1 MEKNVIIF
9 GYGDFGQVAYS
20 YLTNDSEY
28 DVIGFTAHKE
38 KIDRDE
44 IFDLPIIPFEE
55 IEKEYS
61 PNEVSIFIAIPYT
74 NLNQVRAEIFLQV
87 KEKGYNLISYVNSNA
102 IVSNDVKIGDNCFIL
117 ENNVIQPF
125 TKIGDDVIMW
135 SGNHI
140 GHHSSIGDHC
150 FITSHVVIAGN
161 TTIESFCFLGINS
174 TIRDGITIS
183 KECLIGAGS
192 LIMNNTKEQ
201 EVYVGSPTN
210 PISKKSNE
218 LESF

>member
-1 MEKNVIIF
+1 MKPLVIF
-9 GYGDFGQVAYS
+9 GTDHFAEVAYH
-20 YLTNDSEY
+20 YFTNDDNY
-28 DVIGFTAHKE
+28 DVVAFSAHKKYVDKSE
-38 KIDRDE
+38 L
-44 IFDLPIIPFEE
+44 FSLPIIPFEE
-55 IEKEYS
+55 LEKNYP
-61 PNEVSIFIAIPYT
+61 PNKYSIFIAIGYSKI
-74 NLNQVRAEIFLQV
+74 NKIRSKIFSEV
-87 KEKGYNLISYVNSNA
+87 KQKGYSCACYVHPNA
-102 IVSNDVKIGDNCFIL
+102 IVSNNVTFGENCFIF